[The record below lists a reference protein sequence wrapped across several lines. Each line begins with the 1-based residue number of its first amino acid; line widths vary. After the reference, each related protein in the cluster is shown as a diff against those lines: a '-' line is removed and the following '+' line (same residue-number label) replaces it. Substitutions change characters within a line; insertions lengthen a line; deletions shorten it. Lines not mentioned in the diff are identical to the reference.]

1 VRKSIQDLRNY
12 LHVKGIFLLARMHPE
27 DSPFKE
33 KHNVDFIID
42 YLNNSTNLPT
52 YKFWKNLSRSKQI
65 RICKLMSL
73 RGNNISKY
81 EVFSKIF
88 RVIDDDYMQLIIR
101 ESKEKDGVL
110 YILLSGKGTV
120 VCLKFVTIS
129 TVPKIFY

>member
-1 VRKSIQDLRNY
+1 
-12 LHVKGIFLLARMHPE
+12 MHPE